1 MICVSHRHDIRKV
14 YDKTFGS
21 PVIIRLFQDL
31 HRIWPAAPELRIP
44 QQETLRSNVAVDKAA
59 DCWSERLL
67 LIRA

>member
-1 MICVSHRHDIRKV
+1 MICVSHQHGVRKV
-14 YDKTFGS
+14 YGKTFSS
-21 PVIIRLFQDL
+21 PIVIRLFQDL

-44 QQETLRSNVAVDKAA
+44 QQETLRSNVAVDKPA